1 MVVKI
6 FSSAIK
12 VVFLVLVLAIFTFGC
27 GSSEPKDDNASIKL
41 PGGNSISLDK
51 EAGAVK
57 ISGKGG
63 DFEIQS
69 SEAGVIYPAVLEH
82 EFPPCPGCKPV
93 QVTNIGGITSVV
105 LKSGGSAEEASEFFL
120 KKAKAAGY
128 KVGTN
133 TQAAGMIMFTAE
145 KDGKSFTCQAG
156 VRDDGAT
163 MVNIRYHGGQ

>member
-1 MVVKI
+1 M
-6 FSSAIK
+6 SIK
-12 VVFLVLVLAIFTFGC
+12 DFLLLLKVLCLVLVLALFSTAC
-27 GSSEPKDDNASIKL
+27 GSSEPEDEEVSIPL
-41 PGGNSISLDK
+41 PGGNRISLDK

-69 SEAGVIYPAVLEH
+69 SEEGVIYPAVLED

-105 LKSGGSAEEASEFFL
+105 LKSGGSVEEASEFFL

-128 KVGTN
+128 KVGMN
-133 TQAAGMIMFTAE
+133 TQAAGMMMFVAE
-145 KDGKSFTCQAG
+145 KDGKSFTCRAG

-163 MVNIRYHGGQ
+163 LVNIRYLGGE

>member
-1 MVVKI
+1 MDVKN

-12 VVFLVLVLAIFTFGC
+12 VVFLVLALTIFTFGC
-27 GSSEPKDDNASIKL
+27 GSSEPKDEDVSIPL
-41 PGGNSISLDK
+41 PGGNSIQLDK
-51 EAGAVK
+51 LGGKVK
-57 ISGKGG
+57 ITGQGG

-69 SEAGVIYPAVLEH
+69 SQSGVTYPAEMED

-128 KVGTN
+128 KVGMN
-133 TQAAGMIMFTAE
+133 TQAAGMILFTAE
-145 KDGKSFTCQAG
+145 KDGKSFSCQAG
-156 VRDDGAT
+156 AKDDGET
-163 MVNIRYHGGQ
+163 MVNLRYHGGQ